1 MSIVATLEEIA
12 NDVGF
17 KDKRAFVMLKGIR
30 DKSPQEQAAIAQSLI
45 DDGLLLSGSVG
56 ALQYEIDAITEAE
69 SDTEEVGAASE
80 LPVAETTAKDLENAK
95 ETTTPT
101 EDKPKT
107 FGDQIAESKTL
118 RAFFPR
124 TYERLDRGETG
135 VIGAGLAGALDLP
148 SSIGRG
154 GVAFGK
160 LISGNLD
167 AEKGESFLGEMS
179 KIEKSPNTTGV
190 GGFTEAVARD
200 PLTALSFGG
209 VGLGRAVGAKLIPE
223 AVSFG
228 KKVGQAATAGS
239 VAAAVPATGVSLA
252 QLALGEK
259 DLGGAAMQT
268 GLSAVGG
275 GVGGALGQTI
285 GGLLKR
291 KAAPID
297 ENGIVRPE
305 LAAGKDVYS
314 ADELDEEAVKA
325 IARELEIPESQ
336 AAAIPRYAQG
346 VAVNLSQEERNLF
359 KDFIRQAFVESRA
372 PTSTQKL
379 TPTAIVSQ
387 GWETGLKA
395 MDQER
400 KNLGSQMGQIESQAF
415 ENTQIPLRPILNR
428 FNNALSQKMGF
439 GIFQNSDGT
448 YYAGEL
454 GTGSKVDESLTK
466 GVDDILKTLSKH
478 GESVNGEQLRNIERT
493 IRSKLNELS
502 STRYDQGKTP
512 FDAVADDLYRAV
524 GEEVRGTIAQK
535 LGQEAADRYRNLRK
549 GYAESLTDMDYLQR
563 RMGQLSENEAEVFGQ
578 IARAGGSAR
587 GTMMVK
593 SLVNA
598 RNSDSRA
605 RDLSQKIKKLTG
617 IDLYKQGA
625 LATWAE
631 ELAGSMKAGVKS
643 EPFRPKE
650 KVIETIGSMF
660 GMGSKN
666 LASKAATAAA
676 RGVGGSDKALRIARG
691 RGHAPK
697 AARKGATIGQ
707 AAGITAGI
715 TAGMATQDPNARM
728 RGTSLTPAEIIQRD
742 LERRNALLNSK
753 KK

>member
-45 DDGLLLSGSVG
+45 DEGLLLSGSVD

-69 SDTEEVGAASE
+69 SDIEEVGTASE

-95 ETTTPT
+95 ETTAPT

-154 GVAFGK
+154 GVALGK

-179 KIEKSPNTTGV
+179 KIEKSPSTTGV

-285 GGLLKR
+285 GSVLGGKG
-291 KAAPID
+291 APVVD
-297 ENGIVRPE
+297 GVVRPDIVDGSM
-305 LAAGKDVYS
+305 LNN
-314 ADELDEEAVKA
+314 
-325 IARELEIPESQ
+325 LEIEEQ
-336 AAAIPRYAQG
+336 ALKNVAKELGVSVDDVRSMPDYVKG
-346 VAVNLSQEERNLF
+346 VAVNMTPELRDTFSKFL
-359 KDFIRQAFVESRA
+359 RQATTEKMA
-372 PTSTQKL
+372 AGLEQKL
-379 TPTAIVSQ
+379 TPKMIVSEKWGQ
-387 GWETGLKA
+387 GVKA

-415 ENTQIPLRPILNR
+415 ENTQIPLQPILNR

-535 LGQEAADRYRNLRK
+535 LGQEAADAYQSARR
-549 GYAESLTDMDYLQR
+549 GYADILDSKDYLER
-563 RMGQLSENEAEVFGQ
+563 RLGQKAKGEFED
-578 IARAGGSAR
+578 AGEMRDFEGSAR
-587 GTMMVK
+587 GAMMIERLITGIQDNK
-593 SLVNA
+593 ANILA
-598 RNSDSRA
+598 R
-605 RDLSQKIKKLTG
+605 KIKELTG
-617 IDLYKQGA
+617 EDLYKQAA
-625 LATWAE
+625 LAKYAE
-631 ELAGSMKAGVKS
+631 ELVKAPKAGAKS
-643 EPFRPKE
+643 EALKPAGVIVE
-650 KVIETIGSMF
+650 KFKDVIGK
-660 GMGSKN
+660 SKQKQSGRIVD
-666 LASKAATAAA
+666 AMIKGQGSKAAA
-676 RGVGGSDKALRIARG
+676 
-691 RGHAPK
+691 
-697 AARKGATIGQ
+697 KGARIGQ
-707 AAGITAGI
+707 L
-715 TAGMATQDPNARM
+715 AGMAAQDPEARM
-728 RGTSLTPAEIIQRD
+728 RGNGMTLEEIQQR
-742 LERRNALLNSK
+742 ALLNSK